1 MSRSVTIELSD
12 EHHAWLQ
19 QVAERANLQPGEI
32 LRLQLVAQA
41 NIADLNEGG
50 TAALPGLNEDGSGG
64 EPSMSDDNASV
75 MDMLSDARDR
85 LNKWEER
92 RESMKGK
99 NSRLEA
105 LRRRLNEIGADAGDL
120 SLSPQVE
127 SSSTTL
133 IQQAMSRIESIQA
146 ESLDGEQDSEDR
158 PPSMF
163 EMADK
168 GESKNVNG

>member
-1 MSRSVTIELSD
+1 MSKSVTIELSD

-19 QVAERANLQPGEI
+19 RVAERANLQPEEV

-41 NIADLNEGG
+41 HITDLNKGG
-50 TAALPGLNEDGSGG
+50 TAALPGL
-64 EPSMSDDNASV
+64 DDDASQDESTLVDDDASV
-75 MDMLSDARDR
+75 MDMLSNARDR
-85 LNKWEER
+85 LNEWEER

-105 LRRRLNEIGADAGDL
+105 LRRRLDEIGADAGDL
-120 SLSPQVE
+120 DLGPQVE
-127 SSSTTL
+127 SSSPTL

-146 ESLDGEQDSEDR
+146 ESLDRDEDDEDR
-158 PPSMF
+158 PTSMF

-168 GESKNVNG
+168 DRSKNVKK

>member
-1 MSRSVTIELSD
+1 MSKSVTIELSD

-19 QVAERANLQPGEI
+19 RVAERANLQSGEV

-41 NIADLNEGG
+41 HITDLNKGA
-50 TAALPGLNEDGSGG
+50 TAALPGL
-64 EPSMSDDNASV
+64 DDDASQYESTLADDDASV
-75 MDMLSDARDR
+75 MDMLSNARDR
-85 LNKWEER
+85 LNEWEER
-92 RESMKGK
+92 RDSMKGK

-120 SLSPQVE
+120 NLGPQVE
-127 SSSTTL
+127 SSSPTL

-146 ESLDGEQDSEDR
+146 ESLDRDEDDEDR
-158 PPSMF
+158 PTSMF

-168 GESKNVNG
+168 DRSKNVKK